1 MEFTSEGILIE
12 GTSKNEVTPLLEA
25 TEAEATVSETD
36 NGVFVRYDSDD
47 ETERELV
54 KMSVEVLE
62 KPTLTV

>member
-1 MEFTSEGILIE
+1 MEFTSNGILIE
-12 GTSKNEVTPLLEA
+12 DTSKNEVTPLLEV

-36 NGVFVRYDSDD
+36 NGVFVRYDSED

-62 KPTLTV
+62 KPTLTA